1 MNRFVIAEPSKCIGC
16 RTCEVAC
23 ALAHPFGD
31 GTTQALSPANFQ
43 PRLKLVRNIR
53 VTAPVQCRQ
62 CENAPCVNSC
72 PTKAL
77 VYRAGTV
84 QLLEDRCIGC
94 QTCVIAC
101 PFGAMSMADTPVKT
115 VSGPLMS
122 RKTVSHAHKCD
133 LCIDRKEGPACI
145 QVCPTKALMLID
157 PAGLDTAAS
166 QKRDQALTAMEAA
179 ASS

>member
-43 PRLKLVRNIR
+43 PRLKLVRNLR

-62 CENAPCVNSC
+62 CENAPCVNAC

-94 QTCVIAC
+94 QTCVVAC
-101 PFGAMSMADTPVKT
+101 PFGVMSMVNAPVKT
-115 VSGPLMS
+115 VQGPLTV
-122 RKTVSHAHKCD
+122 RKTVSLAHKCD
-133 LCIDRKEGPACI
+133 LCIDRKDGPACI
-145 QVCPTKALMLID
+145 PVCPTNALFLVD
-157 PAGLDTAAS
+157 PAGLEATS
-166 QKRDQALTAMEAA
+166 HQKREQTLSGMEAA
-179 ASS
+179 APL

>member
-23 ALAHPFGD
+23 TLAHPSVKGSAE
-31 GTTQALSPANFQ
+31 ALSPENFR
-43 PRLKLVRNIR
+43 PRLKLVRNMK

-72 PTKAL
+72 PTQAL

-94 QTCVIAC
+94 QTCVVAC
-101 PFGAMSMADTPVKT
+101 PFGAMDMTSVPVQQ
-115 VSGPLMS
+115 VSGPS
-122 RKTVSHAHKCD
+122 AVRSTVSRAHKCD
-133 LCIDRKEGPACI
+133 LCIDREGGPACI
-145 QVCPTKALMLID
+145 QVCPTNALHLVD
-157 PAGLDTAAS
+157 PDNLEAKCA
-166 QKRDQALTAMEAA
+166 QRREQALLSMVE